1 MSKHLVIFENQKVFM
16 ANRFKAYTH
25 EVLTDEAG
33 QEEWSHHSMVLR
45 RVPGHTIDRI
55 FWKTETGDYSLE
67 ENQNVTQQIFVKRGD
82 DPKLLMGWG
91 ATKITCVGDIPVS
104 CLNVAAQYAGDIP
117 LTIGR
122 LQNER

>member
-45 RVPGHTIDRI
+45 RVPGHTIERI

-67 ENQNVTQQIFVKRGD
+67 ENQNVTQHCFLPECCCPIRWRHSVNDRE
-82 DPKLLMGWG
+82 
-91 ATKITCVGDIPVS
+91 IT
-104 CLNVAAQYAGDIP
+104 
-117 LTIGR
+117 
-122 LQNER
+122 E